1 MSRSRMTAAKDDQRA
16 SREGK
21 LLLFA
26 HPERN
31 KTLRVFW
38 PGAPHHWLLGLPVLK
53 IFSRWNGTSR
63 VEQSLST
70 GSWVLKATLPGRTLT
85 F

>member
-1 MSRSRMTAAKDDQRA
+1 MTAAKDDQKA

-38 PGAPHHWLLGLPVLK
+38 PGAPHHWLLGLPIFK
-53 IFSRWNGTSR
+53 IFSRWNGTS
-63 VEQSLST
+63 
-70 GSWVLKATLPGRTLT
+70 
-85 F
+85 